1 MTEGAG
7 APRIL
12 ATAVV
17 FVAMLVLVIKRPRGI
32 HESVWTTGGA
42 ALLLAFG
49 LIAPAEAASAIDAG
63 SEALLFLLALLV
75 LSALV
80 EKSGFFEWAAIHAAR
95 LARGDARALYRN
107 VFVLG
112 AVITAVLS
120 LDTTAVI
127 LTPLV
132 LAFVQRLRLP
142 ARPYVFA
149 CAFVANNAS
158 LFLPVSNLTNLLFA
172 GTLHFSFVH
181 FAARMLVPQLVA
193 LVINYAV
200 FRRLFAAELPAT
212 FDAASL
218 PDPASV
224 VPHRGYFRAAAAVL
238 ALVLAGY
245 FIAPFAHLAPYLIG
259 GAGALALLMIGA
271 AMGRVR
277 TSIVKEI
284 SWGVFPFVVG
294 LFIVVRA
301 ALGVG
306 LRQLSDTWFARIS
319 PPPPLDVLVPSLVTT
334 FTSNLINN
342 LPAALL
348 ARGTLEHGHASDPAI
363 YGALLG
369 TNLGPNITLVGSL
382 ATLLVLSSAKK
393 KGVDLG
399 AKDLLRVGL
408 YTTPLV
414 LLGAGLSLSLTFLV
428 VK

>member
-1 MTEGAG
+1 MAG
-7 APRIL
+7 LPRIL
-12 ATAVV
+12 LTLAVFAATLA
-17 FVAMLVLVIKRPRGI
+17 LVIKRPRGV
-32 HESVWTTGGA
+32 HEAVWTTAGA
-42 ALLLAFG
+42 ALVFALGLLA
-49 LIAPAEAASAIDAG
+49 PADALDAVAAGKD
-63 SEALLFLLALLV
+63 ALLFLLALLV

-95 LARGDARALYRN
+95 LAKGDGRALYRN

-112 AVITAVLS
+112 ALITAVLS

-142 ARPYVFA
+142 PRPYVFA

-172 GTLHFSFVH
+172 GTFRFSFPH

-193 LVINYAV
+193 LGVNYAV
-200 FRRLFAAELPAT
+200 FRRLFAAELPAS
-212 FDAASL
+212 FDAALL

-245 FIAPFAHLAPYLIG
+245 FVAPFARVEPYVIG
-259 GAGALALLMIGA
+259 GAGAAALLVIGA
-271 AMGRVR
+271 ATGRVR
-277 TSIVKEI
+277 AAIARDVA
-284 SWGVFPFVVG
+284 WGVFPFVVG

-319 PPPPLDVLVPSLVTT
+319 PPPPLDVIVPSVVTT
-334 FTSNLINN
+334 IASNLINN
-342 LPAALL
+342 LPAGLL
-348 ARGTLEHGHASDPAI
+348 ARGTLEHGHASEPAI

-369 TNLGPNITLVGSL
+369 TNLGPNLTLVGSL
-382 ATLLVLSSAKK
+382 ATLLVLASAKK

-399 AKDLLRVGL
+399 ARDLLRVGAI
-408 YTTPLV
+408 TTPLV
-414 LLGAGLSLSLTFLV
+414 LLAAGLALSLTFFV
-428 VK
+428 VR

>member
-1 MTEGAG
+1 M
-7 APRIL
+7 

-17 FVAMLVLVIKRPRGI
+17 FAATLTLVIKRPRAI
-32 HESVWTTGGA
+32 HEAVWTVGGA
-42 ALLLAFG
+42 GLLLTLG
-49 LIAPAEAASAIDAG
+49 LIAPAAAVDSIAAG
-63 SEALLFLLALLV
+63 KGALLFLVALLT

-80 EKSGFFEWAAIHAAR
+80 EKSGFFEWAAIYAAR

-112 AVITAVLS
+112 AGITAALS

-158 LFLPVSNLTNLLFA
+158 ILLPVSNLTNLLFA
-172 GTLHFSFVH
+172 GTFHFSFLR
-181 FAARMLVPQLVA
+181 FAARMLAPQLVA
-193 LVINYAV
+193 LLINYAV

-212 FDAASL
+212 FDVASL
-218 PDPASV
+218 PEPASV

-245 FIAPFAHLAPYLIG
+245 FAAPFAHLEPYVIG
-259 GAGALALLMIGA
+259 GLGAAALLVIGA

-277 TSIVKEI
+277 ASFVQEI

-301 ALGVG
+301 ALDVG
-306 LRQLSDTWFARIS
+306 LRHLSDTWFARVS
-319 PPPPLDVLVPSLVTT
+319 PPPPLDVLVPSAVTM
-334 FTSNLINN
+334 FASNLINN

-348 ARGTLEHGHASDPAI
+348 ARGTLQHGHASEAAI

-369 TNLGPNITLVGSL
+369 TNLGPNLTLVGSL

-399 AKDLLRVGL
+399 AKDLLRVAL
-408 YTTPLV
+408 VTTPLV
-414 LLGAGLSLSLTFLV
+414 LLGAGLTLSLSFLI

>member
-1 MTEGAG
+1 VIERAG

-12 ATAVV
+12 ATAIV
-17 FVAMLVLVIKRPRGI
+17 FVAMLVLIIKRPRGL
-32 HESVWTTGGA
+32 HEAVWTTAGA
-42 ALLLAFG
+42 AILLALG
-49 LIAPAEAASAIDAG
+49 VIAPAAALAAVAAG
-63 SEALLFLLALLV
+63 KEALLFLLALLV
-75 LSALV
+75 LAALV

-95 LARGDARALYRN
+95 LARGDGRALYRN
-107 VFVLG
+107 VFLLG
-112 AVITAVLS
+112 AAITAVLS

-172 GTLHFSFVH
+172 STFHFSFGR
-181 FAARMLVPQLVA
+181 FAARLLLPQLVA
-193 LVINYAV
+193 LLVNYAV

-212 FDAASL
+212 FDAAAL
-218 PDPASV
+218 PAPASV

-238 ALVLAGY
+238 GVVLAGY
-245 FIAPFAHLAPYLIG
+245 FVAPYVIG
-259 GAGALALLMIGA
+259 GVGAAALLLIGA

-277 TSIVKEI
+277 ASFVKEI
-284 SWGVFPFVVG
+284 SWGVFPFVAG
-294 LFIVVRA
+294 LFVVVRA
-301 ALGVG
+301 ALDVG

-319 PPPPLDVLVPSLVTT
+319 PPAPLDVLVPSLVTT
-334 FTSNLINN
+334 VTSNLINN
-342 LPAALL
+342 LPAGLL
-348 ARGTLEHGHASDPAI
+348 ARGTLEHGHASEPAI

-369 TNLGPNITLVGSL
+369 TNLGPNVTLVGSL
-382 ATLLVLSSAKK
+382 ATLLVLSSARK

-408 YTTPLV
+408 FTTPLV
-414 LLGAGLSLSLTFLV
+414 LLGAGLALSFTFLL